1 MCVLS
6 QLVFD
11 IGLRKVKLIWCVPE
25 HLTLTSRQDKY
36 LGYCQCHRKL
46 GIMSMLYKAIDLS
59 WRFVLKYL
67 LNSSVRSK
75 GSDAASRGRCI
86 GTGIS
91 ALLRSP
97 GESSSAPQQ
106 AWVCVW
112 RLLGSARIYWKLSLK
127 EFAVRSMLLQEDYLH
142 QSEKWR
148 RWNTGLFLLCF
159 SSEWWSLTS
168 FSIKLIIWLGRRM
181 DCKKKKTNGF
191 LHTSFCVSTSCPLR
205 VSLKA

>member
-97 GESSSAPQQ
+97 GESCHQPHSKHEFVCEGFWGLLVFIES
-106 AWVCVW
+106 WVSKS
-112 RLLGSARIYWKLSLK
+112 LLSEACCFRKTTYIKVKSGVDEIQGYSYFVFLQNGDLWH
-127 EFAVRSMLLQEDYLH
+127 LL
-142 QSEKWR
+142 
-148 RWNTGLFLLCF
+148 
-159 SSEWWSLTS
+159 
-168 FSIKLIIWLGRRM
+168 
-181 DCKKKKTNGF
+181 
-191 LHTSFCVSTSCPLR
+191 
-205 VSLKA
+205 A